1 MKKGVKAWRGIV
13 CCLLAVS
20 LIVGAVP
27 FSALN
32 QFNYAYANSQSDNNA
47 IGDGVDERTHKFA
60 FLDVTTGDEKYF
72 GSFGKDESGKY
83 DYLLSMYGS
92 TGSKKPNCTSV

>member
-32 QFNYAYANSQSDNNA
+32 QFNYAYANSPVSY
-47 IGDGVDERTHKFA
+47 TH
-60 FLDVTTGDEKYF
+60 LDVYKRQG
-72 GSFGKDESGKY
+72 
-83 DYLLSMYGS
+83 
-92 TGSKKPNCTSV
+92 